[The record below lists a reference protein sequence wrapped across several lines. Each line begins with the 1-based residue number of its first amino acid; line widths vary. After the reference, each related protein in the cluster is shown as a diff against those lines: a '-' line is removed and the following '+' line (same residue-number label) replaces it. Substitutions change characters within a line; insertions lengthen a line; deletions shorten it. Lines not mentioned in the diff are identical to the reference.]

1 MIQVGC
7 PFEVGETFAVELDAL
22 ELEVSANVR
31 PIEREG
37 LAELAE
43 SIARVGQL
51 APILVYWTGER
62 FRLAAG
68 FRRVLAMGSHR
79 QRYGFVAVLARRVD
93 ADAADLVRLVE
104 NFERENPSTFDTCR
118 YLYELNAGLNGR
130 QKRPASEIAEAIGR
144 STHYVHNLIRFYRVL
159 PDAVRSAWAADGD
172 RRFTFRVLN
181 ELSKLAD
188 SGDDAALRARV
199 EEILTVEAAPVDSSQ
214 VRAPLQRGMTRAR
227 VATLLRALETA
238 GEERI
243 QGDERASVA
252 VALLRAISGE
262 AQASIAEQTVQGL
275 LADLGVQIGRGG

>member
-130 QKRPASEIAEAIGR
+130 QKRPASEIAEHRGIPVTSVSRTLLDLAAELDIAR
-144 STHYVHNLIRFYRVL
+144 LREIVNEASRKRLIDFDDL
-159 PDAVRSAWAADGD
+159 
-172 RRFTFRVLN
+172 TRVLN
-181 ELSKLAD
+181 
-188 SGDDAALRARV
+188 
-199 EEILTVEAAPVDSSQ
+199 
-214 VRAPLQRGMTRAR
+214 RGP
-227 VATLLRALETA
+227 
-238 GEERI
+238 G
-243 QGDERASVA
+243 
-252 VALLRAISGE
+252 
-262 AQASIAEQTVQGL
+262 
-275 LADLGVQIGRGG
+275 